1 MERIERLRKVA
12 LNRYVSIDEFYYRF
26 YKCYNE
32 SQDPCEF
39 GRYANAFYYAFSEL
53 TPNITDGELIVGEAE
68 RCLTEAQV
76 KEWDT
81 VYRDIAQKRCELA
94 GGSQDSHMAIDYDL
108 ILSCGLNG
116 IIKIPEKLFFRAERL
131 LFSRKNVSFG
141 GDKAF

>member
-39 GRYANAFYYAFSEL
+39 SRYANAFHYAFSEL
-53 TPNITDGELIVGEAE
+53 TPNITDGELIVGEVE

-81 VYRDIAQKRCELA
+81 VSSDVARFNSKPR
-94 GGSQDSHMAIDYDL
+94 
-108 ILSCGLNG
+108 
-116 IIKIPEKLFFRAERL
+116 F
-131 LFSRKNVSFG
+131 NVG
-141 GDKAF
+141 NVR